1 MPLSMEQLSEE
12 TLSSYIT
19 EISSGNEAS
28 LKCFYEENGR
38 WMLAFIMSIVST
50 RESAEEVLQDVMMN
64 IVLYGSKKPITNSKG
79 WLFKVMVNAAKKKAK
94 KESQM
99 KETELTE
106 EILAQQNE
114 SLELAENSA
123 DQIEA
128 LKFLDELEHQCVIM
142 HIFGQ
147 MKLPQVA
154 KLLDLPYNKVR
165 NKYQYAIGKL
175 KTYYQGRRAT

>member
-1 MPLSMEQLSEE
+1 
-12 TLSSYIT
+12 
-19 EISSGNEAS
+19 
-28 LKCFYEENGR
+28 
-38 WMLAFIMSIVST
+38 
-50 RESAEEVLQDVMMN
+50 
-64 IVLYGSKKPITNSKG
+64 
-79 WLFKVMVNAAKKKAK
+79 
-94 KESQM
+94 M

-114 SLELAENSA
+114 SLELAENSV

-128 LKFLDELEHQCVIM
+128 LKCLDELEQQCVIM